1 MRNLSARAK
10 ALAQRAAGRLVGMLP
25 EAVVARVAPQGQRY
39 DPAAIPPPPAAPE
52 RDIRLYIAPA
62 NSAGQGWQW
71 ARAAERTLTT
81 VGAVSMAVTP
91 VVNFGFAVDNAVPL
105 GVYRWS
111 RRWQR
116 RQIAAVCTA
125 FSHVIVESGR
135 PLFGDA
141 FGGLLRTEV
150 EMLRSHG
157 IRVAL
162 LFHGSDIRLPSRHA
176 AGSAA
181 SPFHGDRW
189 SLTPALELRA
199 RSLGRLAEDLGAPV
213 FVSTPDLLLDAP
225 NATWLPVVVDPDL
238 WHTDSAPLG
247 GAAPLVA
254 HAPSKAVV
262 KGSDLV
268 DPILTRLDEEGLVRY
283 RRIEGVRASEMPGV
297 YAGVDIVLDQFR
309 IGSYGVAACEAM
321 AAGRIVVSHVTDQ
334 VREHVRLATGFDLPI
349 VEAGA
354 DDLDRV
360 LRGIVADRERYRQL
374 ALAGVEFVRAVH
386 SGPRSAAALRE
397 FLGA

>member
-1 MRNLSARAK
+1 MSNISARAK
-10 ALAQRAAGRLVGMLP
+10 AVAQRAAGMLVGALP
-25 EAVVARVAPQGQRY
+25 EAVVARIAPPGQRF
-39 DPAAIPPPPAAPE
+39 DPAVIPPPPIAPE
-52 RDIRLYIAPA
+52 RDIRLYIAPT

-71 ARAAERTLTT
+71 ARAAERALPR

-91 VVNFGFAVDNAVPL
+91 VVNFGFAIDDAVPL
-105 GVYRWS
+105 GIYRWS
-111 RRWQR
+111 RRWRTLQR
-116 RQIAAVCTA
+116 VAVSTG

-141 FGGLLRTEV
+141 FGGRLRTEIAA
-150 EMLRSHG
+150 LRSHG

-176 AGSAA
+176 AGNAA

-199 RSLGRLAEDLGAPV
+199 RALGRLATEIDAPV
-213 FVSTPDLLLDAP
+213 FVSTPDLLLDVP
-225 NATWLPVVVDPDL
+225 NATWLPVVIDPDL
-238 WHTDSAPLG
+238 WCTGSVPIAG
-247 GAAPLVA
+247 GAPLVA

-268 DPILTRLDEEGLVRY
+268 DPILARLDEEGLVSY
-283 RRIEGVRASEMPGV
+283 RRIEGVAWTEMPGV

-309 IGSYGVAACEAM
+309 IGNYGVAACEAM
-321 AAGRIVVSHVTDQ
+321 AAGRIVVSHVTEQ

-360 LRGIVADRERYRQL
+360 LRDIVADPERYRRV

-386 SGPRSAAALRE
+386 SGPRSAAALRG